1 MLFPILLM
9 AFVLSMERLEAR
21 VRRTGVGEDEVV
33 EFLDQASASD
43 VQNLARDGLPRAL
56 DVFRLR
62 HLMLAILLTDD
73 TYLTTKRRLIC
84 QDGRR
89 TRRPL

>member
-1 MLFPILLM
+1 MILGVVTLVVLFPILLM
-9 AFVLSMERLEAR
+9 AFALSMERLEAR

-62 HLMLAILLTDD
+62 RH
-73 TYLTTKRRLIC
+73 RRRSS
-84 QDGRR
+84 Q
-89 TRRPL
+89 RRPTTTERPAR